1 MLLTTY
7 FIITLFFASAYI
19 AIMLVYLS
27 GWKDL
32 PIFKDPTEDYK
43 PTTSI
48 SVLIAARNE
57 DNNIGKCLDSIL
69 AQNYPKDLFEILVI
83 NDNSEDKTAEI
94 VHSKGLNV
102 VNLREYTDKG
112 SKKKAIEVGVNLA
125 KGQLIVTT
133 DADCFAQTNWLRT
146 IASFYEEK
154 KYRFIA
160 SPVNFYEEKNV
171 FEKAQSLDFL
181 GLMLITGSG
190 IHKGFMHMCNGANL
204 AYERSVFYE
213 VGGFEGIDQLA
224 SGDDMLLMQKVA
236 LKYPGSLGFL
246 KNTSAIIFTHAKSTW
261 DSFISQRI
269 RWASKTNSYKEF
281 LVTTIL
287 ALVFFF
293 CNNILFT
300 LLLSLFLGIKFL
312 ILFFVLI
319 GVKATMDY
327 ILLSPIATFF
337 NRRDLLKSFF
347 LAFLGHIAY
356 IIIVGILANLVFN
369 YEWKGRRV
377 R

>member
-7 FIITLFFASAYI
+7 FIISLFFAGAYI

-32 PIFKDPTEDYK
+32 PIFNNPPKDYI

-57 DNNIGKCLDSIL
+57 ENNIGKCLDSIL

-94 VHSKGLNV
+94 VHSKGLSAI
-102 VNLREYTDKG
+102 NLREYTDKG
-112 SKKKAIEVGVNLA
+112 SKKKAIEVGVKLA
-125 KGQLIVTT
+125 KGKLIVTT

-160 SPVNFYEEKNV
+160 SPVNFYEEKNI

-246 KNTSAIIFTHAKSTW
+246 KNTSATIFTHAKSTW

-319 GVKATMDY
+319 GVKAMMDY

-356 IIIVGILANLVFN
+356 IIIVGVLANLVFN